1 MSVTDRPNTEASS
14 TPEPSADFTRF
25 PHFPALDGLRGLAV
39 AAVLVFHGEFAW
51 ASGGFLGVSTFFTLS
66 GFLITSLLL
75 AEQARDGKIALGA
88 FWVRRFRRLMPAAV
102 AAVVLIFVA
111 WHSLERL
118 QGGANFTGTG
128 VMDRLNGD
136 LLAGLVYVANWR
148 FAFPPEGAGYEDLF
162 GGGDSS
168 PAAHF
173 WSLSIEEQFYVF
185 FPLIAMLVLSKFK
198 LSKTVFG
205 GLLAVC
211 LVASVGSTFVLEGF
225 DRIYNGTDVRAAE
238 ILVGALLA
246 IAFSTPKGRALI
258 TSNSMVAVA
267 GALALAL
274 SVLSWVIL
282 DLGTDFLLTGG
293 FFVYALVT
301 AALICASTQASGPV
315 VSALSTPALRWLGG
329 ISYGAY
335 LYHWPIFRWVDEAST
350 GLSIYPLFA
359 VRMVLTFAFAWLSF
373 HYLEQPFRRGERP
386 GLKVASSAL
395 AAGVAVFFVG
405 GMAVAYSDIGRP
417 EQLEAS
423 FDADEEVSLLGD
435 SGDTGDTEAVD
446 DGAASGETD
455 SDDTGSDETD
465 SSQTGPDES
474 DDAAVTTAPPTSA
487 PVTTPPPTTTEP
499 PSLDGPPPVM
509 MVVGDSLGDN
519 LYNGLARR
527 GEALSL
533 PTVGNATFGGC
544 GLAIGGEIQWPDQV
558 RPACRQD
565 NEVADNVLAESNAE
579 VAILVAGPVD
589 LLPRRLSPD
598 EEFDLPDSD
607 AFKQRLEENYRALQD
622 RFVDQGVAVLWVNVP
637 CVEATKAAELGIVP
651 GAIESVNAI
660 LESVVADAGPGVE
673 LFNLYEEVCVDGEFV
688 GELGGDP
695 AAREDGLH
703 FSDFIADTLSQTL
716 STQAHRAAELFER
729 R

>member
-1 MSVTDRPNTEASS
+1 MSVTERDATDVSDDPV
-14 TPEPSADFTRF
+14 PSADFTRF

-39 AAVLVFHGEFAW
+39 AAVLVFHGEFSW

-75 AEQARDGKIALGA
+75 AEQAREGKIALGA
-88 FWVRRFRRLMPAAV
+88 FWVRRFRRLMPAAI
-102 AAVVLIFVA
+102 AAVGLIFVA
-111 WHSLERL
+111 WHSLDRL

-185 FPLIAMLVLSKFK
+185 FPLIAMIVLSKLK
-198 LSKTVFG
+198 LSKAVFG
-205 GLLAVC
+205 GLLAVS
-211 LVASVGSTFVLEGF
+211 LAASLAMTFVLSGF

-246 IAFSTPKGRALI
+246 IAFSTPKGRASI
-258 TSNSMVAVA
+258 TSNPLVAAVGGVA
-267 GALALAL
+267 LVL
-274 SVLSWVIL
+274 SALSWVVL
-282 DLGTDFLLTGG
+282 DLGTGFLLTGG
-293 FFVYALVT
+293 FFVYALIT
-301 AALICASTQASGPV
+301 ATLICASTQARGPV
-315 VSALSTPALRWLGG
+315 VAALSTPALRWLGG

-350 GLSIYPLFA
+350 GLSIYPLFV

-386 GLKVASSAL
+386 GLKVASGAL
-395 AAGVAVFFVG
+395 AMGVAALFVG

-423 FDADEEVSLLGD
+423 FDDDEEVSLL
-435 SGDTGDTEAVD
+435 DTEEETEDPGSVD
-446 DGAASGETD
+446 DP
-455 SDDTGSDETD
+455 DDTVPSTTIDTVPSSAAPVET
-465 SSQTGPDES
+465 
-474 DDAAVTTAPPTSA
+474 VPPT
-487 PVTTPPPTTTEP
+487 TTTEP
-499 PSLDGPPPVM
+499 PNLEGTPPVM

-527 GEALSL
+527 GDALGL
-533 PTVGNATFGGC
+533 ATVGNATFGGC

-558 RPACRQD
+558 RPACRQN

-589 LLPRRLSPD
+589 LLPRRLTPD
-598 EEFDLPDSD
+598 EPFDLPDSD
-607 AFKQRLEENYRALQD
+607 EFKERLEENYQALQD
-622 RFVDQGVAVLWVNVP
+622 RFIDQGVAVLWVNVP
-637 CVEATKAAELGIVP
+637 CVEATKAEELGIVA
-651 GAIESVNAI
+651 GAVENVNEILRSVT
-660 LESVVADAGPGVE
+660 ADAGPGVE
-673 LFNLYEEVCVDGEFV
+673 LFDLYEEVCVDGEFV
-688 GELGGDP
+688 GELAGDET
-695 AAREDGLH
+695 AREDGLH
-703 FSDFIADTLSQTL
+703 FSDFIADTLSGSL

>member
-1 MSVTDRPNTEASS
+1 MAVTESPETSE
-14 TPEPSADFTRF
+14 TPEAQPSTAFTRF

-39 AAVLVFHGEFAW
+39 AAVLVFHGEFSW

-75 AEQARDGKIALGA
+75 AEQARDGRIALGA

-102 AAVVLIFVA
+102 AAVGLIFIA

-136 LLAGLVYVANWR
+136 LIAGLVYVANWR

-185 FPLIAMLVLSKFK
+185 FPLIAMLILSKFR
-198 LSKTVFG
+198 LSKSVFG
-205 GLLAVC
+205 WLLAGA
-211 LVASVGSTFVLEGF
+211 LVASVAMTFVLSGF

-246 IAFSTPKGRALI
+246 MAFSTPKGRAII
-258 TSNSMVAVA
+258 TSNPGIAAAGAVA
-267 GALALAL
+267 LILSAL
-274 SVLSWVIL
+274 SWILL
-282 DLGTDFLLTGG
+282 DLGTGFLLTGG
-293 FFVYALVT
+293 FFVYALIT
-301 AALICASTQASGPV
+301 ATLICASTQTSGPV
-315 VSALSTPALRWLGG
+315 VAALSNPALRWLGG

-350 GLSIYPLFA
+350 GLSIYPLFG
-359 VRMVLTFAFAWLSF
+359 VRMLLTFAFAWLSF

-395 AAGVAVFFVG
+395 ALGVAAFFIG

-423 FDADEEVSLLGD
+423 FEDGEEVSLLD
-435 SGDTGDTEAVD
+435 TEDTEDTGGTPSADTISE
-446 DGAASGETD
+446 
-455 SDDTGSDETD
+455 DTISEDIVPEDAEPVQDEGSV
-465 SSQTGPDES
+465 G
-474 DDAAVTTAPPTSA
+474 DDAATQTTVPAAP
-487 PVTTPPPTTTEP
+487 TTTVPPTTTTEA

-527 GEALSL
+527 SEALSL
-533 PTVGNATFGGC
+533 STVGNATFGGC

-565 NEVADNVLAESNAE
+565 NEVADNVLADTNAE

-598 EEFDLPDSD
+598 EAFDLPDTP
-607 AFKQRLEENYRALQD
+607 AFKERLEENYQALQD
-622 RFVDQGVAVLWVNVP
+622 RFTDQGVAVLWVNVP
-637 CVEATKAAELGIVP
+637 CVETTKAAELGIVP
-651 GAIESVNAI
+651 GAVENVNEI
-660 LESVVADAGPGVE
+660 LSSVVADSGPGVE
-673 LFNLYEEVCVDGEFV
+673 LFDLYSEVCVNGEFV
-688 GELGGDP
+688 GELAGDES
-695 AAREDGLH
+695 AREDGLH

-716 STQAHRAAELFER
+716 STKAHRAAELFER